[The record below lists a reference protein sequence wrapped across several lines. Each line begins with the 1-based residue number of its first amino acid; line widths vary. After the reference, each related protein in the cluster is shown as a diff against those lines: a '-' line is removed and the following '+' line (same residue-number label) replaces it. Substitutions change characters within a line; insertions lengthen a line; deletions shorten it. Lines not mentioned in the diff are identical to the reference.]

1 MWILGRVN
9 VLCEFMISQWQICT
23 WQVKMM
29 RVGNKCDHIIDRQ
42 FWTFIFT
49 YIHRTDYHT
58 HSSCLV
64 MDHEV
69 RNSSRCRCAPL
80 KGVRAGSHYSTLK
93 WCALLLSPLPT
104 IVPLTRILVFWL
116 IVPQGLLLVVKVNK
130 IKVVTSCHFLD
141 STRVS
146 RLQLSDW
153 SICFQRCW
161 PVKANRKEFYFI
173 TAALNSA
180 ETRGNGDCNWWPPW
194 ERLNTIELVNSV
206 RRA

>member
-1 MWILGRVN
+1 M
-9 VLCEFMISQWQICT
+9 VLFKFYFLLPNDSYCK
-23 WQVKMM
+23 V
-29 RVGNKCDHIIDRQ
+29 NKCSTIQSHVQ
-42 FWTFIFT
+42 FDLSKYTNGMMT
-49 YIHRTDYHT
+49 LCCLLSYH
-58 HSSCLV
+58 
-64 MDHEV
+64 
-69 RNSSRCRCAPL
+69 
-80 KGVRAGSHYSTLK
+80 VRAGSHYSTLK